1 MADLQSTDGGS
12 SRHQLH
18 CFFCLV
24 PGLCLSAIGGRRTL
38 SQQCLGSGRL
48 QGAGRGTLLLV
59 RSSEKTLA
67 FLPPAAAFSGV
78 LAYANIFKGIG
89 RAIHTCRETGCHSG
103 RICFF
108 SLSTRLTCGFFSH
121 CFHFPLM
128 NTGFSKCCKDYFPV
142 SDQHSNSIRTKLKA
156 SS

>member
-1 MADLQSTDGGS
+1 M
-12 SRHQLH
+12 
-18 CFFCLV
+18 V

-48 QGAGRGTLLLV
+48 QGAGRGMLLLLV

-103 RICFF
+103 RIWVFF
-108 SLSTRLTCGFFSH
+108 SEYQIDVWIF
-121 CFHFPLM
+121 FPLFP
-128 NTGFSKCCKDYFPV
+128 FSTDEHWF
-142 SDQHSNSIRTKLKA
+142 Q
-156 SS
+156 